1 MKPGDLR
8 RFKDFRNGSAR
19 SLQLIGRPFVV
30 LEAAEAE
37 RRADAWVSFLVDGRL
52 EKGWGYDWVESNSEA
67 IDPV

>member
-8 RFKDFRNGSAR
+8 CFKNFRNGSAR
-19 SLQLIGRPFVV
+19 SLQLIGRPFMV
-30 LEAAEAE
+30 LEVDPASPDA
-37 RRADAWVSFLVDGRL
+37 RRMAFLVDGRL